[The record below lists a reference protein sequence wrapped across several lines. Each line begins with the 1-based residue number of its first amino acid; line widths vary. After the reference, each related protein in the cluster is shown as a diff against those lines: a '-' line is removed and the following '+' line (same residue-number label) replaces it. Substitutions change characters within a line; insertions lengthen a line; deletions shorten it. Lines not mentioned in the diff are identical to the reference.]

1 MQSAN
6 TMLFSY
12 VPEKNAKTY
21 GDKVYLIE
29 GSRRLTF
36 GEFDRRTNQLARGF
50 LARGLRL
57 GDRVCILNH
66 NAVENV
72 QAFFGAL
79 KAGGVFCPMNAR
91 LAPPEVAAIIADAEP
106 AFVIA
111 GEAYL
116 PKLAGIPNL
125 HAGKNLFFIGREGA
139 DSFETLLDGQ
149 PAERIEPDR
158 GDDDL
163 AGLIYTSG
171 TTGKPKG
178 VMWTHRNL
186 FSSAHASAISR
197 RTRGNDV
204 ALVAAPIYQAAG
216 VGTILASTFRGNTV
230 VLLNKF
236 DPVDY
241 LATIERERV
250 TTALLIPVML
260 LKLLE
265 CPELADFDLS
275 SLRTVCYGSAP
286 MPVNVL
292 KRALARF
299 DWRFVGACG
308 ATETSAGYIAIL
320 DERDHML
327 DGSPEMEAR
336 LRSIGHESINAEV
349 RIFDDEDRELPAG
362 EIGEIVIRGN
372 NVMAGYWR
380 QPDLTAEA
388 LRHGW
393 YHTGDVGYM
402 DQDGYIFLVDR
413 KKELII
419 SGGFNVYPKEIEDAL
434 QSHPAV
440 LQAAVVGRTHP
451 IWGETPIAFVVLRP
465 GKNLPDEQQL
475 MTMLR
480 EKLADFKLPRGG
492 ILFISEL
499 PMNAAGKVV
508 KHELKQLYPERFV

>member
-1 MQSAN
+1 
-6 TMLFSY
+6 MLFSY
-12 VPEKNAKTY
+12 VPEKNAKNF
-21 GDKVYLIE
+21 GDKTYLIE
-29 GSRRLTF
+29 ESRRLTF
-36 GEFDRRTNQLARGF
+36 AEFNRRTNQLARGL
-50 LARGLRL
+50 LAHGLRA

-66 NAVENV
+66 NAIENV
-72 QAFFGAL
+72 EAFFGAL

-91 LAPPEVAAIIADAEP
+91 LAPPEVSAIIADAEP
-106 AFVIA
+106 ALVVA
-111 GEAYL
+111 GEEYL
-116 PKLAGIPNL
+116 PKLAGISDL
-125 HAGKNLFFIGREGA
+125 VVGKNLFVIDREGA
-139 DSFETLLDGQ
+139 GSFESLLVGQ
-149 PAERIEPDR
+149 SAERIEPD
-158 GDDDL
+158 GADDDL
-163 AGLIYTSG
+163 AALIYTSG
-171 TTGKPKG
+171 TTGRPKG

-197 RTRGNDV
+197 RTRSIDV

-230 VLLNKF
+230 VLMNKF
-236 DPVDY
+236 DPYDY
-241 LATIERERV
+241 LVTVEQERV

-265 CPELADFDLS
+265 CPDLPDFNLS

-286 MPVNVL
+286 MPVTVL

-320 DERDHML
+320 DEYDHML
-327 DGSPEMEAR
+327 DGSPDMEAR
-336 LRSIGHESINAEV
+336 LRSVGHESINAEV

-380 QPDLTAEA
+380 QPELTAEA

-434 QSHPAV
+434 QSHPSV
-440 LQAAVVGRTHP
+440 LQAAVVGKPHP
-451 IWGETPIAFVVLRP
+451 IWGETPIAFVVLRQ
-465 GKNLPDEQQL
+465 GKDLPDEQQL
-475 MTMLR
+475 MAMLR

-492 ILFISEL
+492 IHFISEL
-499 PMNAAGKVV
+499 PINSAGKVV
-508 KHELKQLYPERFV
+508 KHELKQLYPERFS

>member
-12 VPEKNAKTY
+12 VSEKHAKNH
-21 GDKVYLIE
+21 GDKIYLAE

-36 GEFDRRTNQLARGF
+36 GQFNRRANQLARGL
-50 LARGLRL
+50 LARGLRP

-66 NAVENV
+66 NAIENV
-72 QAFFGAL
+72 EAFFGAL
-79 KAGGVFCPMNAR
+79 KAGGVFCPVNTR
-91 LAPPEVAAIIADAEP
+91 LALPEVAAIVADAEP
-106 AFVIA
+106 ALVIA
-111 GEAYL
+111 GEEYL
-116 PKLAGIPNL
+116 AKLAGVPNL
-125 HAGKNLFFIGREGA
+125 HVGRNLFVIGGGEA
-139 DSFETLLDGQ
+139 DSFETILEGQ
-149 PAERIEPDR
+149 SAERIEPVR

-171 TTGKPKG
+171 TTGRPKG

-186 FSSAHASAISR
+186 FSSAHASVISR
-197 RTRGNDV
+197 RTRGADV

-216 VGTILASTFRGNTV
+216 VGTVLASTFRGNTV

-250 TTALLIPVML
+250 TTAFLIPVML

-265 CPELADFDLS
+265 CPQLSDFDLS

-286 MPVNVL
+286 MPITVL

-308 ATETSAGYIAIL
+308 ATETSPGYIAFL
-320 DERDHML
+320 DEHDHML

-349 RIFDDEDRELPAG
+349 RIFNDEDRELPPG
-362 EIGEIVIRGN
+362 EIGEIVIRGT

-380 QPDLTAEA
+380 QPELTEEA

-393 YHTGDVGYM
+393 HHTGDVGYM
-402 DQDGYIFLVDR
+402 DHEGYIFLVDR

-440 LQAAVVGRTHP
+440 LQAAVVGRSHAV
-451 IWGETPIAFVVLRP
+451 WGETPVAFVVL
-465 GKNLPDEQQL
+465 GQGDDLPDDQQL
-475 MTMLR
+475 MAMLR

-492 ILFISEL
+492 IHFIPEL

-508 KHELKQLYPERFV
+508 KHELKRLYPERFA